1 MTIDRA
7 LSGDPFRIDP
17 ILCLQAAEHLGA
29 YQSATVTERWCEL
42 PPLSQ
47 FVFKALFVSICH
59 QFNWDYLQNAMAEW
73 LLPFPEE
80 KLSQLEAVRSTEIAL
95 LLQGYSKPERI
106 RAQQRA
112 RMLRET
118 ASQLLRLKHDGV
130 LERLLETRKL
140 AGPQGFYS
148 VMRSVPAFA
157 EDALEK
163 KVRVLA
169 HDLHREGIISF
180 SDPENLK
187 PAIEYHIL
195 RLYLRSGRV
204 YPVDLSVN
212 EALRRPTLTA
222 RARLV
227 KLLRLRVEEAM
238 SLTSLY
244 SGLDIAT
251 LNYLE
256 WQIGRSI
263 CIPDPP
269 ALCLDPP
276 HHELPPD
283 VGAIC
288 KLTCPYSTFCRARTQ
303 PSYGWFH
310 EPQFQK
316 AIY

>member
-7 LSGDPFRIDP
+7 LSGDPFRIDQ
-17 ILCLQAAEHLGA
+17 ILCREAARGYSGFKSLH
-29 YQSATVTERWCEL
+29 TVEPWSDL
-42 PPLSQ
+42 PLLSQ
-47 FVFKALFVSICH
+47 FVFKTLFISVCQ
-59 QFNWDYLQNAMAEW
+59 QFNWDFLQNAMAQW
-73 LLPFPEE
+73 LLPAPEA
-80 KLSQLEAVRSTEIAL
+80 KLLQLEGVRSPEIARL
-95 LLQGYSKPERI
+95 LKGYSKPERI

-118 ASQLLRLKHDGV
+118 AGRLRQLLNDGV
-130 LERLLETRKL
+130 LQQLVETRTL
-140 AGPQGFYS
+140 AGPQGFYA
-148 VMRSVPAFA
+148 VIRSIPAFA
-157 EDALEK
+157 EDPLEK

-169 HDLHREGIISF
+169 HDLFREGIIRF

-195 RLYLRSGRV
+195 RIYLRSGRV
-204 YPVDLSVN
+204 YPINDAVR
-212 EALRRPTLTA
+212 EALRQPTLNP
-222 RARLV
+222 RGRMV
-227 KLLRLRVEEAM
+227 KLLRQRVEEAM
-238 SLTSLY
+238 NLTSLY

-283 VGAIC
+283 VNEIC
-288 KLTCPYSTFCRARTQ
+288 KTACSLSTFCRAHTQ
-303 PSYGWFH
+303 PNYGWFH

>member
-7 LSGDPFRIDP
+7 LSGNPFRVDP
-17 ILCLQAAEHLGA
+17 ILCREAAEHLGA
-29 YQSATVTERWCEL
+29 YQSATATEPWCHL

-47 FVFKALFVSICH
+47 LIFKVLFVSICH
-59 QFNWDYLQNAMAEW
+59 QFNWDFLQNAMAEW
-73 LLPFPEE
+73 LLPSPEA
-80 KLSQLEAVRSTEIAL
+80 KLAQLEVVRSTEIAL
-95 LLQGYSKPERI
+95 LLQGYSKPDRI

-118 ASQLLRLKHDGV
+118 AGHLLRLQRGGV
-130 LERLLETRKL
+130 LERLVQTRQL
-140 AGPQGFYS
+140 AGPEGFYA
-148 VMRSVPAFA
+148 VMKSVPVFA
-157 EDALEK
+157 EDELEK

-169 HDLHREGIISF
+169 HDLHREGIITF

-204 YPVDLSVN
+204 YPVDHSVN
-212 EALRRPTLTA
+212 EALRHRTLTS
-222 RARLV
+222 RGRLV

-238 SLTSLY
+238 TLTSLY

-256 WQIGRSI
+256 WQIGRSV

-276 HHELPPD
+276 HDELPPD
-283 VGAIC
+283 VGAVC
-288 KLTCPYSTFCRARTQ
+288 KTACAFSTFCRARAQ

-310 EPQFQK
+310 EPKFQK